1 MNSKKQMKK
10 VIVLLLLLTA
20 MLTGCGLSTGESV
33 GDDDGIS
40 RFVVIERVDKYHY
53 IVADKVTRYEYFL
66 SRTKDS
72 LWVVGGN
79 VLDDNGKPLKF
90 VGEFPPK
97 PKE

>member
-1 MNSKKQMKK
+1 MKK
-10 VIVLLLLLTA
+10 AIVLLLLLTA
-20 MLTGCGLSTGESV
+20 MLTGCGLSVGETFEDDKSV
-33 GDDDGIS
+33 SG
-40 RFVVIERVDKYHY
+40 FVVIERVDKYHY
-53 IVADKVTRYEYFL
+53 IAADKVTRYEYFL

-72 LWVVGGN
+72 LWVIGGN